1 MSENSTPSI
10 NPPTSTHQG
19 SPATTAVNEDI
30 TFTTQLLNE
39 FNAHQEHHISVSS
52 SLMPLV
58 QYVPSSPTLS
68 IQEVALPPP
77 LHIRFNPKGPH
88 PPMSP
93 GTAETILCMEEGV
106 DLDTTTHAMAYSLIT
121 TIHQWTNLANQHLE
135 EARI

>member
-88 PPMSP
+88 PPCHLAQP
-93 GTAETILCMEEGV
+93 QP
-106 DLDTTTHAMAYSLIT
+106 YSS
-121 TIHQWTNLANQHLE
+121 W
-135 EARI
+135 